1 MTLEHHH
8 CPVASSRSGRV
19 LFALVCGAA
28 LTLGAQAQLTGA
40 STPASRGK
48 LFVAEVK
55 GEASV
60 TVNNQVHVPVQSEMF
75 NASGTVI
82 QTRPEAY
89 NAYVYSNGTGMFVG
103 SDTLVRVERFDQERF
118 APDANTLEVEP
129 SITRSDVHVARG
141 FVGICTNRLVS
152 GTTMNY
158 STPHASV
165 NIRGQRV
172 GIETNADETTIYLIE
187 GDVTVRSLDGGGSGQ
202 VLRPGE
208 QAVIRPAAPGRA
220 GSISISPIP
229 DSFRPTLVDRVTVAC
244 RARRT
249 VLFDTQAQ
257 AGTDGASFDGQEV
270 VARPAVPG
278 TVPPNLVVSPDRL
291 PGTE

>member
-1 MTLEHHH
+1 MNAQRQVY
-8 CPVASSRSGRV
+8 PRSDFRLGRV
-19 LFALVCGAA
+19 LLAFFCGSLLAVGAWSQVTGAA
-28 LTLGAQAQLTGA
+28 TKAN
-40 STPASRGK
+40 RGK

-55 GEASV
+55 GDASV
-60 TVNNQVHVPVQSEMF
+60 TVNNLVHTPVQSEMF
-75 NASGTVI
+75 NATGAVI
-82 QTRPEAY
+82 QTRAEAY

-103 SDTLVRVERFDQERF
+103 SESLVRIERFDQERF
-118 APDANTLEVEP
+118 APEANTLEVEP

-158 STPHASV
+158 STPHAAV

-187 GDVTVRSLDGGGSGQ
+187 GDVTVRSLDLGGSGQ

-208 QAVIRPAAPGRA
+208 QAVIRPAAPGRPA
-220 GSISISPIP
+220 SISISTIP
-229 DSFRPTLVDRVTVAC
+229 DNFRPELIDRVSVAC

-257 AGTDGASFDGQEV
+257 AGTDGASFDGQDV
-270 VARPAVPG
+270 VARPTVPG